1 MNITQRDINEAI
13 NTLVRKSVA
22 DGATIADILG
32 GIEDA
37 KADAPYISEQ
47 HRIGKAA

>member
-13 NTLVRKSVA
+13 NALVREAVA
-22 DGATIADILG
+22 AGATIADILS
-32 GIEDA
+32 GIDDA